1 MPVEEL
7 LRQRLKENSPWPF
20 LFLGSG
26 FSRRYIGLANWEE
39 LLRRFCVNIKE
50 FEYYLSSSDSDLPLT
65 ASKMADDYK
74 DFWWTSAAT
83 AEERSK
89 FKATAKYLS
98 SPLKISIAEYVKSIS
113 SRKFTEDTCS
123 HEEISELKKS
133 NVDGIITT
141 NWDLVSESL
150 FPDYKVFIGQ
160 EELLVSTPQ
169 NIGEIYKIHGCCTK
183 PNSLVL
189 TQEDYKRFE
198 ASNPYLAAKLVTI
211 FVENPVI
218 FMGYS
223 LNDPNIR
230 NLLSSVVRGIG
241 ARNIS
246 KITKNLI
253 FVQRVRD
260 GRPYGARETIYALGS
275 TEIPVT
281 LLVTDDFSEIYKA
294 LQSVEH
300 KIPARILRYCK
311 EQIYEL
317 VRETTPSEKLCVV
330 DFEEL
335 DDSSN
340 IEFVVGVGILDRL
353 SDKGYQPIVLEDIFR
368 DIIFN
373 NGRYNARTLLSST
386 VQAYFKHTK
395 YVPVFKYLKE
405 IGVSSHAAYNNVSIP
420 LRCIDEFNINDFR
433 NSQYSRFF
441 VRECKGMNVQEIVSN
456 YDSDKA
462 AFLLP
467 FIPWKALNCNILKEF
482 IIQNIEKI
490 NGKISTYSTYYRK
503 LICIYDIITNGW
515 QES

>member
-1 MPVEEL
+1 MQVEKL
-7 LRQRLKENSPWPF
+7 LCQKLKENRHGPF

-26 FSRRYIGLANWEE
+26 FSRRYIGLPNWEE
-39 LLRRFCVNIKE
+39 LLSQFCKGIKE
-50 FEYYLSSSDSDLPLT
+50 FQYYLSSSNSDLPLT
-65 ASKMADDYK
+65 ASKMAEDYK
-74 DFWWTSAAT
+74 DYWWTSEAT
-83 AEERSK
+83 TEERSK
-89 FKATAKYLS
+89 FKATARYVS
-98 SPLKISIAEYVKSIS
+98 SPLKISIADYVKTIS
-113 SRKFTEDTCS
+113 SRKFTEDTFFLQ
-123 HEEISELKKS
+123 ELLELKKS

-183 PNSLVL
+183 PNTLVL
-189 TQEDYKRFE
+189 TQDDYRRFE
-198 ASNPYLAAKLVTI
+198 ESNAYLAAKLVTI

-241 ARNIS
+241 TKNIN

-253 FVQRVRD
+253 FVQRIRAE
-260 GRPYGARETIYALGS
+260 RPYGVRETIYALGD
-275 TEIPVT
+275 TQVPVT
-281 LLVTDDFSEIYKA
+281 LLVTDDFSEIYRA
-294 LQSVEH
+294 LQSIEH

-317 VRETTPSEKLCVV
+317 VRKTEPSEKLCVV
-330 DFEEL
+330 DFDEL

-353 SDKGYQPIVLEDIFR
+353 PNKGYEPITLEDIFK
-368 DIIFN
+368 DIIYNEGRFN
-373 NGRYNARTLLSST
+373 SKALLSSI
-386 VQAYFKHTK
+386 VPNYFKQTK

-405 IGVSSHAAYNNVSIP
+405 IGVSSRYAYNKLSIA
-420 LRCIDEFNINDFR
+420 LRCVDEFNVSDFR
-433 NSQYSRFF
+433 NKQYSRLF
-441 VRECKGMNVQEIVSN
+441 VRECKDMNVYDIISN

-467 FIPWKALNCNILKEF
+467 FIPWKTLDCDALKYF
-482 IIQNIEKI
+482 IIQNIQKI
-490 NGKISTYSTYYRK
+490 NGKTSRYSTYYRK
-503 LICIYDIITNGW
+503 LICIYDIIVNGW
-515 QES
+515 LES